1 MSTNKTQ
8 IDLSKCKIGQR
19 VRLRDGKT
27 ARLVN
32 VEKPATDEQPY
43 HIQHDDGGMYYY
55 TINGSFFSYGLS
67 SQEDIVE
74 ILPPEKAKKVKK
86 RQPAKEPMVDQS
98 QEMIREAIESAK
110 RTIFLLK
117 SLLKP

>member
-1 MSTNKTQ
+1 MSTKKTQ

-43 HIQHDDGGMYYY
+43 HIQHDAGGTYYY
-55 TINGSFFSYGLS
+55 TIDGSFLSYGPISLD
-67 SQEDIVE
+67 DIVE
-74 ILPPEKAKKVKK
+74 ILPPEKTGKK
-86 RQPAKEPMVDQS
+86 QPVKEPMVDQS
-98 QEMIREAIESAK
+98 QKMIREAIESAE